1 MKRVILVFALLLNS
15 SIAFSATY
23 STPESIGPIQTKTLP
38 YSLIGQLNFAN
49 GRSRYLGSA
58 TVIRPSSVL
67 TAAHNLWDNTN
78 GFSTDILFRR
88 ALSGSTFL
96 SSQYASR
103 LYVLAGYREGVRQYQ
118 NTDPRSFAFDTG
130 GLVFRN
136 TLAGGAAI
144 GWSSNSKLLNG
155 STPVQCLGY
164 GGETHTGNDLL
175 SATSTAPFK
184 PVFGAFWDNLSLLCE
199 RGMSGGPALAQ
210 TPDGKFY
217 LTGVV
222 VAGSSTP
229 VSTGIRILD
238 PACVDFI
245 QRYLK

>member
-1 MKRVILVFALLLNS
+1 MKRVFRLLALLVNAS
-15 SIAFSATY
+15 VAFAAPI
-23 STPESIGPIQTKTLP
+23 STPEPIGPIPTKTLP
-38 YSLIGQLNFAN
+38 YSLIGQLNFTN
-49 GRSRYLGSA
+49 GRSHYIGSA

-96 SSQYASR
+96 SSHYASR

-155 STPVQCLGY
+155 SNPVQCLGY

-199 RGMSGGPALAQ
+199 PGMSGGPALAQ

>member
-1 MKRVILVFALLLNS
+1 MKRVILVFSLLVNS

-23 STPESIGPIQTKTLP
+23 STPTPIGHTQTKTLP

-49 GRSRYLGSA
+49 GRSHYIGSA

-96 SSQYASR
+96 SSHYASR

-118 NTDPRSFAFDTG
+118 TTDPRTFASDTG

-136 TLAGGAAI
+136 PIAGGASI
-144 GWSSNSKLLNG
+144 GFSSNFNLLNG
-155 STPVQCLGY
+155 STPIQCLGY
-164 GGETHTGNDLL
+164 GGENHTGNDLL
-175 SATSTAPFK
+175 VATSTAPFK
-184 PVFGAFWDNLSLLCE
+184 PVFGAFWSNLSLLCE
-199 RGMSGGPALAQ
+199 SGMSGGPALAR

-238 PACVDFI
+238 PASIDFI

>member
-1 MKRVILVFALLLNS
+1 MKRVILVFSFLVNS

-23 STPESIGPIQTKTLP
+23 AVPESIGLTQTKTLP

-49 GRSRYLGSA
+49 GRSHYIGSA
-58 TVIRPSSVL
+58 TVIRPSSAL

-118 NTDPRSFAFDTG
+118 TADPRTFASDTG

-136 TLAGGAAI
+136 ALAGGASI
-144 GWSSNSKLLNG
+144 GWSSNPNLLNG
-155 STPVQCLGY
+155 SNPVQCLGY

-184 PVFGAFWDNLSLLCE
+184 PVFGAFWSNLSLLCE
-199 RGMSGGPALAQ
+199 PGMSGGPALAR
-210 TPDGKFY
+210 TSDGKFY

-238 PACVDFI
+238 PASIDFI